1 MNTIRSNLKKKIHL
15 PDQKHLHQMIYSI
28 LLDSKMINH
37 KIINTFVG
45 NLINIFNLIVFI
57 NFYQNFNN
65 TKILLYGIIMNVF
78 LYFVLYYFLKKRL
91 VKN

>member
-1 MNTIRSNLKKKIHL
+1 
-15 PDQKHLHQMIYSI
+15 MIYSI
-28 LLDSKMINH
+28 LLNSKMINH
-37 KIINTFVG
+37 KIINTVVG
-45 NLINIFNLIVFI
+45 NLSNMFNLVVFI